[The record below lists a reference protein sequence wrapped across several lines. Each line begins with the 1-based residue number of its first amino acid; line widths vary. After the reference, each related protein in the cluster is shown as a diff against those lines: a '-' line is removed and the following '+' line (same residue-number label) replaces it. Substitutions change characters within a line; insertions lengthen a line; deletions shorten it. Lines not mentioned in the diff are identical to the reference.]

1 MKSQKLLIIELL
13 VHVDHHLTLI
23 YFTLRYKRI
32 IMIYVPRYTKGKQS
46 EVGTQT
52 RMKG

>member
-1 MKSQKLLIIELL
+1 MKSQKLLVIETYRPLMTITDIGIFYIA
-13 VHVDHHLTLI
+13 VQKDYHDI
-23 YFTLRYKRI
+23 CS
-32 IMIYVPRYTKGKQS
+32 RYTKGKQS

>member
-1 MKSQKLLIIELL
+1 MKSQKLLIIELSS
-13 VHVDHHLTLI
+13 
-23 YFTLRYKRI
+23 
-32 IMIYVPRYTKGKQS
+32 IMTITDSTGMLNIAVQKDYHDICRYTKGKQS